1 MRRILTL
8 SLIGWVI
15 FSSCQK
21 ETSKAVDTNYH
32 ITCKV
37 DGQEASF
44 NVGATAYQIDSL
56 GETIIAIAGADAAST
71 SPKVLSLAI
80 ISIEPGAAI
89 TAREYT
95 DTSTVYGIG
104 SDYIVQNGIEEYVAG
119 YDLPAIA
126 QQNNVTLANHLKIT
140 IKEITDI
147 TIRGSFSGDYYL
159 NQDVNA
165 NRKTIT
171 DGDFYVKIM
180 K

>member
-1 MRRILTL
+1 MLRILTL
-8 SLIGWVI
+8 SLIGWVV

-37 DGQEASF
+37 DGQAASF
-44 NVGATAYQIDSL
+44 NIGATAYQIDSL
-56 GETIIAIAGADAAST
+56 GQTIIAIAGADAATT
-71 SPKVLSLAI
+71 SPKVLSVAI
-80 ISIEPGAAI
+80 ISLEPGAAI
-89 TAREYT
+89 TAREYS

-104 SDYIVQNGIEEYVAG
+104 SDYVVQSGIEEYVAG

-126 QQNNVTLANHLKIT
+126 QENNVTLANHLKIS
-140 IKEITDI
+140 IKEITDN

-159 NQDVNA
+159 NEDINST
-165 NRKTIT
+165 RKTIT
-171 DGDFYVKIM
+171 EGDFYVKIM